1 MKNLI
6 KKMFNYFNKMG
17 TIRTDLLLH
26 GGVSALLV
34 VLLFNI
40 IFLFK
45 PSSVSLLLS
54 IFITLVIGVFKEYVI
69 DKKIRDSYVDVK
81 DLYADAIGTFLGAIT
96 IIPLLFK

>member
-1 MKNLI
+1 
-6 KKMFNYFNKMG
+6 MFNYFNKMG

-45 PSSVSLLLS
+45 SSSVSLLLS
-54 IFITLVIGVFKEYVI
+54 IFITLVIGVFKEYII

-81 DLYADAIGTFLGAIT
+81 DLYADAIGTFMGAIT

>member
-1 MKNLI
+1 
-6 KKMFNYFNKMG
+6 MFNYFNKMG

-26 GGVSALLV
+26 GGFSALLV
-34 VLLFNI
+34 ILLFNI